1 MKTRDFCTNQDFPAN
16 YVGMKHIL
24 YFAGYFGT
32 IPIMLYLQYA
42 FSRLNINV
50 TRLNVIY
57 EANYNDG
64 APRCYNNI
72 LLEHIQRKTT
82 TCRGKRFK

>member
-1 MKTRDFCTNQDFPAN
+1 MKR
-16 YVGMKHIL
+16 IL

-32 IPIMLYLQYA
+32 IPIMLYVQYA

-50 TRLNVIY
+50 TRLNVNY

-64 APRCYNNI
+64 AHSITITLYWNIYN
-72 LLEHIQRKTT
+72 
-82 TCRGKRFK
+82 GKQQCGVESVSNEYY